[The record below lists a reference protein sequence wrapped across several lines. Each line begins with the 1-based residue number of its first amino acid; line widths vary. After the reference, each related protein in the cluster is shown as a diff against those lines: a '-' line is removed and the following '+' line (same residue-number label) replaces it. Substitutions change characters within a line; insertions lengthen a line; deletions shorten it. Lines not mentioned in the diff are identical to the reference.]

1 VSDTTE
7 AVAKK
12 NPVETA
18 AAVPV
23 GGVPVAGIPAVAPG
37 AGVPVAGAPAVPP
50 DASAPAVGAPAVAVG
65 ASAPA
70 ASDLPEVR
78 RALFQPLQAEGGAGA
93 RDNIGMLMDVV
104 VTMTVQLGGSSLP
117 LREVLKLGP
126 GSVVRLERALGEPVD
141 ILINRELVGRGEVVV
156 VDDRFG
162 VRVTELLD
170 PKAEKP

>member
-1 VSDTTE
+1 MSDTTE
-7 AVAKK
+7 AVGKTS
-12 NPVETA
+12 PVEIA
-18 AAVPV
+18 PPAPV
-23 GGVPVAGIPAVAPG
+23 TN
-37 AGVPVAGAPAVPP
+37 VPVAGAPA
-50 DASAPAVGAPAVAVG
+50 ATAAPAPNAI
-65 ASAPA
+65 
-70 ASDLPEVR
+70 PEVH

>member
-1 VSDTTE
+1 MSDTTE

-23 GGVPVAGIPAVAPG
+23 GGVPVAGIPAVASG
-37 AGVPVAGAPAVPP
+37 
-50 DASAPAVGAPAVAVG
+50 ASAPVAGAPAVAVG

-78 RALFQPLQAEGGAGA
+78 RALFQPLLAEGGGGA